1 MQTLLDAARKR
12 GTRAREV
19 AHAARILPCVRAR
32 LAINAR
38 AAIGSR
44 TLRNVPLLTNP
55 GAQATLAD
63 AVPSRAPLPFHRR
76 LPGYAPTPL
85 RELPALAARCG
96 VARVWLKDESA
107 RLGLPAFKI
116 LGASWA
122 AAQTLAARLGAP
134 ELAEDF
140 AALRAR
146 LGGAPTLVAA
156 TDGNHGR
163 AVARNAA
170 LLDLPARI
178 FLPAGAAPARIAAI
192 AGEGAI
198 VEEVDGTYDDAVA
211 RADAVTHEIG
221 GLLLQDTSLPGQE
234 RMAELVVEGYA
245 TLFWEIEEQ
254 LRAAGEWPPD
264 LILVQVGVGAL
275 AQAAVVAMKRPEL
288 RGAVRVVGVE
298 PTEAA
303 CVAAAIEAGEI
314 VTLPG
319 RQHSLM
325 AGLNC
330 GTASAVS
337 WPWLRRG
344 LDGVVTVPDEGA
356 VEAMRALEAEGV
368 VAGETGAAGVAG
380 LLELARDDRLRA
392 EASLSA
398 ATRVVLLSTEGATDP
413 ANWERLVGRAP

>member
-1 MQTLLDAARKR
+1 MHASKV
-12 GTRAREV
+12 GRASR
-19 AHAARILPCVRAR
+19 
-32 LAINAR
+32 AR
-38 AAIGSR
+38 AAIRSR
-44 TLRNVPLLTNP
+44 TLVTVPLLINP
-55 GAQATLAD
+55 RAEATLDD
-63 AVPSRAPLPFHRR
+63 AAPSRAPLPFHR

-134 ELAEDF
+134 ELAQDF

-146 LGGAPTLVAA
+146 LDGAPTLVAA

-163 AVARNAA
+163 AVARVAA
-170 LLDLPARI
+170 LLGLPARI

-211 RADAVTHEIG
+211 HAAGVTRETG
-221 GLLLQDTSLPGQE
+221 GLLLQDSSLPGHE
-234 RMAELVVEGYA
+234 RISELVVEGYA

-254 LRAAGEWPPD
+254 LRAIGEWPPD
-264 LILVQVGVGAL
+264 LLLVQVGVGAL
-275 AQAAVVAMKRPEL
+275 AQAAVVAMKRREL

-298 PTEAA
+298 PVDAA

-330 GTASAVS
+330 GTASTVS
-337 WPWLRRG
+337 WPWVSRG
-344 LDGVVTVPDEGA
+344 LDGIVTVPDEGA
-356 VEAMRALEAEGV
+356 VEAMRALAAEGV
-368 VAGETGAAGVAG
+368 VAGETGAAGAAR
-380 LLELARDDRLRA
+380 LLELAADDGLRA
-392 EASLSA
+392 A
-398 ATRVVLLSTEGATDP
+398 AGLAATTRVVLLSTEGATDP
-413 ANWERLVGRAP
+413 ANWERIVGRAP

>member
-1 MQTLLDAARKR
+1 M
-12 GTRAREV
+12 
-19 AHAARILPCVRAR
+19 
-32 LAINAR
+32 
-38 AAIGSR
+38 
-44 TLRNVPLLTNP
+44 PLLINSR
-55 GAQATLAD
+55 AQPTLPD
-63 AVPSRAPLPFHRR
+63 AVPSRAPMAFHRT

-85 RELPALAARCG
+85 RTLPALAARCG

-134 ELAEDF
+134 ELAGDL
-140 AALRAR
+140 AVLRER

-163 AVARNAA
+163 AVARTAA
-170 LLDLPARI
+170 TLGLPARI

-192 AGEGAI
+192 AGDGAV
-198 VEEVDGTYDDAVA
+198 VEEIDGTYDDTVLHADAVA
-211 RADAVTHEIG
+211 REIG
-221 GLLLQDTSLPGQE
+221 GLLLQDSSLPGHE
-234 RMAELVVEGYA
+234 RVSELVVEGYA

-264 LILVQVGVGAL
+264 LLLVQVGVGAL
-275 AQAAVVAMKRPEL
+275 AQAAVVAMKRPEVH
-288 RGAVRVVGVE
+288 GVRVLGVE
-298 PTEAA
+298 PVDAA
-303 CVAAAIEAGEI
+303 CVAAAIAAGEI

-330 GTASAVS
+330 GTASTVS
-337 WPWLRRG
+337 WPWVRRG
-344 LDGVVTVPDEGA
+344 LDGIVTVSDGRA
-356 VEAMRALEAEGV
+356 VEAMRALAAEGV

-380 LLELARDDRLRA
+380 LLELTSDDELRA
-392 EASLSA
+392 FAGLSPT
-398 ATRVVLLSTEGATDP
+398 TRIVMLSTEGATDP
-413 ANWERLVGRAP
+413 GNWERLVGASLPSG

>member
-1 MQTLLDAARKR
+1 M
-12 GTRAREV
+12 
-19 AHAARILPCVRAR
+19 
-32 LAINAR
+32 
-38 AAIGSR
+38 
-44 TLRNVPLLTNP
+44 PLLTNP
-55 GAQATLAD
+55 RAEATLDD
-63 AVPSRAPLPFHRR
+63 AIPSRAPLPFHRR

-134 ELAEDF
+134 ELVEDF

-146 LGGAPTLVAA
+146 LGGAPALVAA

-163 AVARNAA
+163 AVARIASLVA
-170 LLDLPARI
+170 LPARI

-198 VEEVDGTYDDAVA
+198 VEEVDGTYDDAVE
-211 RADAVTHEIG
+211 RADAVTREIG

-234 RMAELVVEGYA
+234 RMSELVVEGYA

-264 LILVQVGVGAL
+264 LLLVQVGVGAL
-275 AQAAVVAMKRPEL
+275 AQAAVVALKRPDL

-298 PTEAA
+298 PVGAA

-330 GTASAVS
+330 GTASTVS
-337 WPWLRRG
+337 WPWVRRG
-344 LDGVVTVPDEGA
+344 LDGIVTVPDEGA
-356 VEAMRALEAEGV
+356 VEAMRALASEGI
-368 VAGETGAAGVAG
+368 VAGETGAAGAAG
-380 LLELARDDRLRA
+380 LLDLARHEELGA
-392 EASLSA
+392 QTGLA
-398 ATRVVLLSTEGATDP
+398 ATTRVVLLSTEGATDP
-413 ANWERLVGRAP
+413 ANWEQIVGHAP